1 MGKSMAVLGLGRYG
15 SSLANALYEM
25 GTDVMV
31 VDNDKDLIQDFS
43 DKSTVAMVA
52 DLANED
58 EVKELGLSNMD
69 VVIVT
74 MGSDLQASIMCVMV
88 AKEQG
93 VPLVIAKAA
102 SERMAKVLK
111 RVGADQIAMPEK
123 ESGIRLARIL
133 NSNSFLE
140 FFAIDENLCLIKMK
154 PKEKWLGKNLME
166 LNLRKKYRV
175 NVISVMDGS
184 GKWSSIDPE
193 RPLTEDMDLLVVAEN
208 DDLKKLQ

>member
-1 MGKSMAVLGLGRYG
+1 MSKSVAVLGLGRYG
-15 SSLANALYEM
+15 SSLANSLYEM
-25 GTDVMV
+25 GAEVMV
-31 VDNDKDLIQDFS
+31 VDGDKDLIQDFS

-58 EVKELGLSNMD
+58 DVKELGLSNMD
-69 VVIVT
+69 VVVVT

-93 VPLVIAKAA
+93 VPFVIAKAA

-123 ESGIRLARIL
+123 ESGFRLARIL
-133 NSNSFLE
+133 TSNSFLE
-140 FFAIDENLCLIKMK
+140 FFSIDEDLCLIKMK
-154 PKEKWLGKNLME
+154 PKEKWLGKSLKE
-166 LNLRKKYRV
+166 LNLRKKYRI
-175 NVISVMDGS
+175 NVVSGTNQN

-193 RPLTEDMDLLVVAEN
+193 QPLIEEMDLLVVAEQE
-208 DDLKKLQ
+208 DLKKLQ